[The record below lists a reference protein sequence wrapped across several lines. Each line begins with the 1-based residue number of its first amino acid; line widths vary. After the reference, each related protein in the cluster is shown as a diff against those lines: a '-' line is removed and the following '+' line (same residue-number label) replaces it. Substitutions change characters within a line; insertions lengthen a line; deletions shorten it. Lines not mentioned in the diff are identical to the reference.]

1 MCSLATQD
9 LSVSIFEQPILNHC
23 DLTIPQG
30 TFHALMGQN
39 GAGKSTLMKAIIGH
53 PDYKITQ
60 GTITFDATDITQ
72 LAPEQRARM
81 GIFLAYQNPVDIPGV
96 TVANFIRSALNAQ
109 GKSIPTR
116 EYYQKLYD
124 AMDLVGLDHSFSS
137 RSINVGF
144 SGGEKKRCEVLQML
158 MLEPKF
164 ILLDE
169 IDSGLDID
177 AIKRIARCIHSLR
190 DKGCSGIIISHYKH
204 FLDLLE
210 PETIHI
216 MEHGQI
222 TRSGGVDLIDQLEQK
237 GYALFEEA

>member
-1 MCSLATQD
+1 MIEVFK
-9 LSVSIFEQPILNHC
+9 LSKHF
-23 DLTIPQG
+23 G
-30 TFHALMGQN
+30 TFKAVDEISFSIPTGQIVGLLGPN

-53 PDYKITQ
+53 PDYKIMQ
-60 GTITFDATDITQ
+60 GNINFNDTDITQ
-72 LAPEQRARM
+72 LKPEQRARM

-96 TVANFIRSALNAQ
+96 TVANFIRSALSAQ
-109 GKSIPTR
+109 GKSLPTR

-177 AIKRIARCIHSLR
+177 AIKRIAQCIHSLR

-222 TRSGGVDLIDQLEQK
+222 TRSGGTDLIDQLEQK